1 MHKPECFSFKIWELF
16 LLFFFPAALHLGY
29 SISCLCP
36 CLIFQLTRLSS
47 SSHDSELRYSECSKA
62 TQMHWFRTFHRPNLS
77 SRNLP
82 FFLLC
87 WQIMWGCCSQEP
99 DFEIVYLCVC
109 MCVWR
114 FVCVWG
120 VYWGICEAQISI
132 CVQWLSCE
140 TELPLCRVDKT
151 WCPVFLFSTLH
162 CGSCWFHWTLCCTY
176 NNVAETI
183 FWFRQWTQNNIF
195 QNHLSSFFSSN
206 YLIFTFDS
214 I

>member
-16 LLFFFPAALHLGY
+16 SLFFFPAALHLGY

-47 SSHDSELRYSECSKA
+47 SSHDSALRYSECSKA
-62 TQMHWFRTFHRPNLS
+62 TQMHWFRTLHRPNLS

-99 DFEIVYLCVC
+99 DFEIVYLCVY

-114 FVCVWG
+114 GVCVCVRCILRYLWG
-120 VYWGICEAQISI
+120 SDKHMCTVAQLRNRTPA
-132 CVQWLSCE
+132 V
-140 TELPLCRVDKT
+140 
-151 WCPVFLFSTLH
+151 
-162 CGSCWFHWTLCCTY
+162 
-176 NNVAETI
+176 
-183 FWFRQWTQNNIF
+183 
-195 QNHLSSFFSSN
+195 SSW
-206 YLIFTFDS
+206 
-214 I
+214 